1 MNFKKLMTTLL
12 SIGFVLPVFSQ
23 SKLASEVDSLVGAYA
38 NIQEFNGSLL
48 VAVKGKILLAK
59 GYGYSDQASKRL
71 NTDSTIFS
79 IASVTKTFTSAMILK
94 LVEEKKLSLDDKIT
108 RFYPE
113 YQYGS
118 HISIA
123 NLLNHTSGIDDR
135 KIAEKKEK
143 YDREVLTREQVLLAE
158 LNGSELSSEPGLSFN
173 YSNRGYYLL
182 GNIISKVTNMTY
194 EQAIRK
200 YIFKPYELKN
210 SGFDF
215 ARLRKND
222 KARGYWAET
231 GKNYNKETP
240 LMDSADTYSAGAI
253 YSNVFDLY
261 KWHEILQNYNFISK
275 KSLEHAYK
283 PYTKTYGYGWMID
296 SLQEKLR
303 VSHSGAVWGF
313 RSNFSRIPDE
323 DVAVILL
330 SNYEVPGLDMIA
342 KGIISILYGQPYYL
356 PVKKKAIH
364 LEPIQL
370 LKYVGTY
377 EILESHLVLEVRLE
391 SGKLVVY
398 PKNGSRSDLLP
409 ESENRFYGESE
420 ESLGLIFEKK
430 SNKDIITIIMGETKR
445 EAIKRN

>member
-23 SKLASEVDSLVGAYA
+23 SKLASKVDSLVGAYT
-38 NIQEFNGSLL
+38 NIQEFNGSVL

-59 GYGYSDQASKRL
+59 GYGYSDQASKTL

-94 LVEEKKLSLDDKIT
+94 LVEEKKLSLDDKII
-108 RFYPE
+108 RFYPG

-118 HISIA
+118 RISIA
-123 NLLNHTSGIDDR
+123 NLLNHTSGINDR
-135 KIAEKKEK
+135 NIEEKREK
-143 YDREVLTREQVLLAE
+143 YDRTVLTREQLLLAE
-158 LNGSELSSEPGLSFN
+158 LNGTELSSEPGITFN

-182 GNIISKVTNMTY
+182 GNIISKLTNMTY

-200 YIFKPYELKN
+200 YIFTPYMLKN
-210 SGFDF
+210 TGFDF
-215 ARLRKND
+215 GSLRKND
-222 KARGYWAET
+222 KAKGYWAET
-231 GKNYNKETP
+231 GKNYSKETP
-240 LMDSADTYSAGAI
+240 IMDSAGTYSAGAI

-261 KWHEILQNYNFISK
+261 KWHEILQNCNFISK
-275 KSLEHAYK
+275 ESLERAYK
-283 PYTKTYGYGWMID
+283 PYTKTYGYGWIID
-296 SLQEKLR
+296 SLQGKRR

-356 PVKKKAIH
+356 PIKKKAIH
-364 LEPIQL
+364 LEPIKL
-370 LKYVGTY
+370 VKYVGTY
-377 EILESHLVLEVRLE
+377 EILESHLVLEVKLE

-398 PKNGSRSDLLP
+398 PKNGNSSVPLP
-409 ESENRFYGESE
+409 ESENRFFGETE
-420 ESLGLIFEKK
+420 ESLELIFGKK